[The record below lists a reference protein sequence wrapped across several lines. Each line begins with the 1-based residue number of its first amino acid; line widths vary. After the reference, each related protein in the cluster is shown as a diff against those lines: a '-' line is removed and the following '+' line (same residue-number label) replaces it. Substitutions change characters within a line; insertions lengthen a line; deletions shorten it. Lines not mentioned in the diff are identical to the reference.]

1 MCENLDTICGS
12 PEKKKR
18 KKKKEKKRE
27 EKGKELFSAYKSFG
41 WGWKA
46 RVTTTSDRCALT

>member
-12 PEKKKR
+12 PEKKEKR
-18 KKKKEKKRE
+18 KKEKKRE

-41 WGWKA
+41 WG
-46 RVTTTSDRCALT
+46 

>member
-12 PEKKKR
+12 PEKK
-18 KKKKEKKRE
+18 KKRE

-41 WGWKA
+41 WG
-46 RVTTTSDRCALT
+46 